1 MALCSL
7 VSPAGGGQ
15 LLTALRDWRK
25 GAGLFVVLPAVFRV
39 LPRCRTAVLGSS
51 TVRRAAVA
59 QVESSSVS
67 VRGGARGLPAA
78 AARRAAVDRE
88 DPAHVARASTCGPSW
103 GGST

>member
-7 VSPAGGGQ
+7 VSPAGRGQ
-15 LLTALRDWRK
+15 LLTAQGG
-25 GAGLFVVLPAVFRV
+25 GAFFVVLPAVFRV

-51 TVRRAAVA
+51 TVRRASVA
-59 QVESSSVS
+59 EVESSSVS

-88 DPAHVARASTCGPSW
+88 DPAHVARASSCGPS
-103 GGST
+103 